1 MCNFSHKLK
10 VISVLSWKSLMNT
23 DNPASTFLVKWVIE
37 ILHWQKF
44 SREFRD
50 TSLTEIFK
58 GIYLNAW
65 HKRVNF
71 LAHHFPVYGKLKCS
85 IFMQK
90 VALQRKRNLPHKNRT
105 LGFAINWKMMSQEI
119 YPFVS
124 KVKINSLENFPSV
137 NYFYNW
143 FYRKC
148 SIYIPPKNVGKS
160 CFPTFSGGIDRNG
173 TLGKNGL
180 RS

>member
-71 LAHHFPVYGKLKCS
+71 LAHHFPAYGKLKCS

-124 KVKINSLENFPSV
+124 NVKINSLENFPCQ
-137 NYFYNW
+137 W
-143 FYRKC
+143 II
-148 SIYIPPKNVGKS
+148 SITDFTENIPFIYPLKMS
-160 CFPTFSGGIDRNG
+160 RN
-173 TLGKNGL
+173 LVFQ
-180 RS
+180 RF